1 MKHRTEVLWERG
13 GFEGS
18 LAFNWQS
25 GYVDAAPV
33 KTINGVVTNFNV
45 RPYETWDVGIS
56 YKGIKNLSL
65 RVGVQNLLDRA
76 PPYSRQ
82 GKYFQVGY
90 DPTYVDPRGRT
101 FVLNA
106 TYGWK

>member
-1 MKHRTEVLWERG
+1 MGPWLSNVTYH
-13 GFEGS
+13 
-18 LAFNWQS
+18 WQS
-25 GYVDAAPV
+25 GYRDFGG
-33 KTINGVVTNFNV
+33 T
-45 RPYETWDVGIS
+45 RDVGAYDTTDLSVS